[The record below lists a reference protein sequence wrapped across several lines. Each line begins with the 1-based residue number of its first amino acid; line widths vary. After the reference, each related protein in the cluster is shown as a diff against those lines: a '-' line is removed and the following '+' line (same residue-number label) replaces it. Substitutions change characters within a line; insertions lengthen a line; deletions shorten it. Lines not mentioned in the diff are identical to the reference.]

1 MLKSSLGVKL
11 RAYNIQISVKYVQY
25 LRLFHL
31 FVCVVGI
38 STLNQIFENNQN
50 VNVVNHN
57 HIIVIGYGK
66 WDYIQVLCF

>member
-11 RAYNIQISVKYVQY
+11 RHITQISVKYVQY
-25 LRLFHL
+25 LLLFHL

-66 WDYIQVLCF
+66 WDYIQVRCF